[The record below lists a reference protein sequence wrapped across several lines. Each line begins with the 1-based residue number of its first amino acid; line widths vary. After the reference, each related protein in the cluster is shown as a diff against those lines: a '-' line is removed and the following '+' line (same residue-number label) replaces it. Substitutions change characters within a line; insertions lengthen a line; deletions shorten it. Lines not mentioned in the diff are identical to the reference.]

1 MDTKRIKNFLK
12 ISIIALIIVGTKQ
25 YGGQLMETIKK
36 KLKYIPLI
44 VIALF
49 VIFLLLPFF
58 VTIKIYNPFAGVY
71 FKVHGTY
78 AVAVD
83 YTKENTI
90 IPNRCMFRPVTETG
104 TLGIIDG
111 KGSHVLESVHIP
123 NTVQK
128 IGDASFFGF
137 DSLKE
142 VTGGENVTIIE
153 DGAFQGDD
161 LLRKIPYFGSLE
173 IIERHAFAEC
183 NLINLDLPNSV
194 KEIGDEA
201 FRWNS
206 IKEFNADL
214 TNVKLGYGVFRGNPF
229 EKEMGEFAI
238 YPDGS
243 LQAYNGNKDI
253 IIIPDGVKS
262 ISGAFY
268 RYGKELEDVEVY
280 IPSTVETITAF
291 SFIFYNRG
299 TIYIPDSV
307 KTIGHFEDGTQ
318 PTFSNASIVTTKGS
332 YAEEFA
338 KEYNIDYTIVD
349 EITIMSRTKVHVC
362 EVISIDKDMINLEED
377 GVIYKIT
384 VKNNEWVSEGDTLL
398 MECHDDNLK
407 EESTNIYT
415 VTEGLLSKLE
425 NSVKG
430 N

>member
-1 MDTKRIKNFLK
+1 MQ
-12 ISIIALIIVGTKQ
+12 A
-25 YGGQLMETIKK
+25 IKK

-44 VIALF
+44 VITLF
-49 VIFLLLPFF
+49 AIFLLLPFIT
-58 VTIKIYNPFAGVY
+58 TIKIYNPFAGVY

-83 YTKENTI
+83 YSKKNVI

-104 TLGIIDG
+104 AVGIMDE
-111 KGSHVLESVHIP
+111 KGSGVVESIHIP
-123 NTVQK
+123 KTVDK

-137 DSLKE
+137 DLLKE
-142 VTGGENVTIIE
+142 VTGGENVTIIK

-173 IIERHAFAEC
+173 IIERYAFADC
-183 NLINLDLPNSV
+183 SLKNLDLPNSV

-253 IIIPDGVKS
+253 IIIPDGVTS

-280 IPSTVETITAF
+280 IPSTVKTITAF

-307 KTIGHFEDGTQ
+307 KTIGHFDDGTQ
-318 PTFSNASIVTTKGS
+318 PTFMDASIVTTKGS

-349 EITIMSRTKVHVC
+349 EIVPPA
-362 EVISIDKDMINLEED
+362 
-377 GVIYKIT
+377 
-384 VKNNEWVSEGDTLL
+384 EGQ
-398 MECHDDNLK
+398 
-407 EESTNIYT
+407 
-415 VTEGLLSKLE
+415 
-425 NSVKG
+425 
-430 N
+430 